1 MRGIATTLSRALPAR
16 PAGEQGA
23 STVEYALMLLF
34 IAVLALVA
42 VAAFGQAVAG
52 NLWNNASKIG

>member
-1 MRGIATTLSRALPAR
+1 M
-16 PAGEQGA
+16 
-23 STVEYALMLLF
+23 VEYALLLVF

-52 NLWNNASKIG
+52 NLMSNASKIG